1 MVSRLGCVLLTLL
14 VRVIAGDSRQQRI
27 VEEPSDT
34 RVVIGHTALLRCR
47 VDNQMGVV
55 TWSKNGFLL
64 GAERSL
70 PTYPRYAMIGSS
82 SRGEYN
88 LEIKNTSLSDDAN
101 YQCQVSGVSSLSL
114 VSKSVHLTVLVPPSE
129 PRLENFGSVI
139 TAVENE
145 ETVVVCSSDGG
156 KPAPSIQWFV
166 ASQDNGLDTI
176 RTLQQAEDTVSS
188 SSGQLFKVQS
198 HLTYIPKRNEDGHF
212 LVCQVSHEAL
222 MNPMLTAAALTVH
235 YTPKVTVT
243 LNSSTPLNEGGAAIF
258 LCHADAKPDQNL
270 RYQWRLNHNVLHGAV
285 EPSLSIPELQ
295 YMHHRSVLKC
305 EVSNAIGSG
314 SGSYSISLHYSPRLS
329 QKESTVQTIDEGQ
342 TATLHCNVDA
352 NPPPSVRWFKAG
364 SPQVIARGLNFT
376 IMNVRHEHQ
385 GAYVCEAQV
394 AGFSPQKLTT
404 MLFIN
409 GPPRVSINPVKE
421 AIEGN
426 TVEIVCAVSGYP
438 LPETISWYKGDELI
452 DFENGLNRYEKSK
465 ILNKGDGV
473 FNILKIINV
482 HGSDFDIFN
491 CTAFNE
497 YGSGW
502 AASSL
507 IASDPIPLHVM
518 VPGVIAGC
526 VAILALAAALCL
538 VNRKYLCRSKLPKH
552 SSDEQSDVTVKVEA
566 LDVFGRPYHFYPECN
581 FDSALDQSDVVF
593 NKDYISV
600 PQDNPDM
607 DALPPP
613 FPAYYH
619 ETTSTFSNGH
629 LPNASNNGSN
639 LTIPPSNGHFSHLA
653 YLSDRS
659 SSSPQNSIDNANGS
673 FTGAPS
679 PLPNGCVPSAS
690 LPYPLERCATA
701 YRPYGLYGYEPGT
714 YPNSILSAPL
724 ETVVEVPTPDT
735 VDEQRRSTSSLLRCS
750 SQNSTHV

>member
-1 MVSRLGCVLLTLL
+1 MVPRIGCLLLLLLLRVL
-14 VRVIAGDSRQQRI
+14 AGSSQQQRI

-34 RVVIGHTALLRCR
+34 RVIIGHTALLRCR

-101 YQCQVSGVSSLSL
+101 YQCQLSGVSSLSL
-114 VSKSVHLTVLVPPSE
+114 VSRSVRLTVLVPPSE

-139 TAVENE
+139 TVVENE
-145 ETVVVCSSDGG
+145 EAVVICSSDGG
-156 KPAPSIQWFV
+156 KPAASIQWFV
-166 ASQDNGLDTI
+166 ASQDNGLDII
-176 RTLQQAEDTVSS
+176 RTLQLAENAVLPGR
-188 SSGQLFKVQS
+188 GQLSKVRSQ
-198 HLTYIPKRNEDGHF
+198 LTYVPRRNEDGHF

-222 MNPMLTAAALTVH
+222 QNPLLTAAALIVH
-235 YTPKVTVT
+235 YAPKVTVT
-243 LNSSTPLNEGGAAIF
+243 LNSSTPLSEGGAAVF

-270 RYQWRLNHNVLHGAV
+270 RYQWRLNHNVLHGAM
-285 EPSLSIPELQ
+285 EPNLPITELQ

-329 QKESTVQTIDEGQ
+329 QKESTVQTVDEGQ
-342 TATLHCNVDA
+342 TATMRCNVDA

-364 SPQVIARGLNFT
+364 SPQVIARGLNLT
-376 IMNVRHEHQ
+376 IANVRHEHQ
-385 GAYVCEAQV
+385 GAYICEAQV
-394 AGFSPQKLTT
+394 AGFNPQKLTT

-421 AIEGN
+421 AVEGN

-473 FNILKIINV
+473 FNVLKIINV
-482 HGSDFDIFN
+482 HGSDFDVFN

-502 AASSL
+502 AASKL
-507 IASDPIPLHVM
+507 VASDPIPLHVM

-526 VAILALAAALCL
+526 VAILVLAVALCL
-538 VNRKYLCRSKLPKH
+538 VNRKYLCRSKLSKH
-552 SSDEQSDVTVKVEA
+552 SSDEHSDVTVKVEA
-566 LDVFGRPYHFYPECN
+566 LDVFGRPYHFYPDACGSE
-581 FDSALDQSDVVF
+581 LEQGDVLF

-613 FPAYYH
+613 FPAYYQ
-619 ETTSTFSNGH
+619 ETTGTFSNGH
-629 LPNASNNGSN
+629 LPNASNAGSN
-639 LTIPPSNGHFSHLA
+639 LTSPPSNGHFAHLA

-659 SSSPQNSIDNANGS
+659 STSPQNSVDNANGTFGVS
-673 FTGAPS
+673 TS
-679 PLPNGCVPSAS
+679 SLPNGCVPTAS
-690 LPYPLERCATA
+690 MSYPVERGAA
-701 YRPYGLYGYEPGT
+701 YRPYGLYGYEAGSY

-735 VDEQRRSTSSLLRCS
+735 ADEQRRSTSSLLRCS